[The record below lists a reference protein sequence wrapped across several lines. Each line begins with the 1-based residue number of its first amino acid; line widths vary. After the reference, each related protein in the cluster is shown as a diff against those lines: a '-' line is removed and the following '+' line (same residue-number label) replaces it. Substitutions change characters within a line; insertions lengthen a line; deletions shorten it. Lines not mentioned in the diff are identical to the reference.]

1 MSAPKARL
9 FVALD
14 LPSSAR
20 TALTRWRAQQ
30 LSGHAG
36 LRLVAAES
44 LHATLCFL
52 GWREETEVGAVA
64 ELVSACASP
73 ATAAPLTIG
82 SPTWL
87 PPRRPRVLAVD
98 LVDHDGTL
106 AALQARVSEMLAAG
120 AEHQPEARPF
130 RPHVT
135 VARVARGARVPAVTP
150 SLPPALRFA
159 GEAVTLYRSRLGS
172 GGARYEPVLR
182 VALAADGTI

>member
-20 TALTRWRAQQ
+20 AALTRWGAQA
-30 LSGHAG
+30 LSGQAG
-36 LRLVAAES
+36 VRPVAAEA
-44 LHATLCFL
+44 LHVTLCFL

-64 ELVSACASP
+64 ELVRACAAPPVATPLMTGAP
-73 ATAAPLTIG
+73 ACF
-82 SPTWL
+82 

-98 LVDHDGTL
+98 LVDGDGAL
-106 AALQARVSEMLAAG
+106 VALQARMSETLAAH
-120 AEHQPEARPF
+120 ADYEPEARRF

-135 VARVARGARVPAVTP
+135 VARVARGARLRAVTP
-150 SLPPALRFA
+150 PPPPALRFA

-182 VALAADGTI
+182 VALAAGAG